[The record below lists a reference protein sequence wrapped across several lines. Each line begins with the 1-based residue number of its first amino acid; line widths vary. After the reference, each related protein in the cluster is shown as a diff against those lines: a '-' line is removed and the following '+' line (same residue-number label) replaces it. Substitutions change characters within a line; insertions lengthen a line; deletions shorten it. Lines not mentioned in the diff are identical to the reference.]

1 MFEPLGMLGPLVVEL
16 PISAPSWRD
25 GELESKSLL
34 NQKYIASRGG
44 PEPVPLESCRRAT
57 PFLEGHPSED
67 WS

>member
-1 MFEPLGMLGPLVVEL
+1 MRSKPLGLLGLLVAGL
-16 PISAPSWRD
+16 AISAPSWRD

-44 PEPVPLESCRRAT
+44 PEPVPSRRAT
-57 PFLEGHPSED
+57 PFLEGHPSKD